1 MKTALIPLLLLSAAT
16 QADVSYIQEM
26 DGPLLSKRGY
36 TVIDDGINV
45 RYLPTTNGLFDESRP
60 GYITQSHDPDT
71 SVEGIAARLQR
82 QREMNELKRLLKR
95 Q

>member
-1 MKTALIPLLLLSAAT
+1 MSN
-16 QADVSYIQEM
+16 
-26 DGPLLSKRGY
+26 RGY

-82 QREMNELKRLLKR
+82 QREMNEQNRLLKR